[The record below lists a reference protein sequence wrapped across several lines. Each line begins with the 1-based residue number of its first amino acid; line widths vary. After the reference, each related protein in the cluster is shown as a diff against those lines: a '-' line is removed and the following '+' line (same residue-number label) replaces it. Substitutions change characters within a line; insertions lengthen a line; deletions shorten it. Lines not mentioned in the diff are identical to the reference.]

1 MTVQSEGEI
10 SSVSSFVSASVPVFV
25 SAALTI
31 VCVCVSALPAI
42 QVDTHAH
49 CGKQTGL
56 MLQQY
61 HGYTIRIYR
70 ERGRYNCKLGV
81 CVCLIKR
88 LA

>member
-1 MTVQSEGEI
+1 MRVQSEGEI
-10 SSVSSFVSASVPVFV
+10 SSVSSFVSASVAVFV

-31 VCVCVSALPAI
+31 VCVCVSALSAI

-70 ERGRYNCKLGV
+70 ERERVRGTTASWV
-81 CVCLIKR
+81 CVCMSN
-88 LA
+88 

>member
-31 VCVCVSALPAI
+31 VCVCECPVSASAI

-56 MLQQY
+56 KLQQS

-70 ERGRYNCKLGV
+70 ERGIEIRVQAECV
-81 CVCLIKR
+81 CVYV
-88 LA
+88 